1 MIIMNRVLTLLEFL
15 AVNVR
20 KHLCLLIKIDIFG
33 LFLLVFKL
41 IDNLIEFGILW
52 NILYFLFSN
61 IAFKCNANSDFKT
74 TSYAYKMITFLDK
87 KNIVGVEWKMFIY
100 LNKKASH

>member
-15 AVNVR
+15 AVNVS

-41 IDNLIEFGILW
+41 IDNLIEFGIIW

-87 KNIVGVEWKMFIY
+87 KNIVCVEWKMFIY